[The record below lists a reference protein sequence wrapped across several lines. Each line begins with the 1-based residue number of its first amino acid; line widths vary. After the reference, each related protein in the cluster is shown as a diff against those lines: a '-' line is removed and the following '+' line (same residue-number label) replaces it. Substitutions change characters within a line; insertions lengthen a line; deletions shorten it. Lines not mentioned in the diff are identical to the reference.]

1 MKKKLNQIMG
11 IFTEQVFYTQAALVM
26 ATLLPWIYTGVE
38 NMGWKYRGERPP
50 LNPPVE
56 KIIT

>member
-38 NMGWKYRGERPP
+38 NMGWKYRGKRPP
-50 LNPPVE
+50 LNPL
-56 KIIT
+56 